1 MKDNLRKTRNV
12 GITLLALGTAFG
24 LGVLTT
30 AAYGVKL
37 GVEIYTELKGEL
49 KRSNE
54 ERKREYRRY

>member
-30 AAYGVKL
+30 AVYGVKL
-37 GVEIYTELKGEL
+37 GVGIYTELKGEL
-49 KRSNE
+49 KRSE
-54 ERKREYRRY
+54 RRKREYHRY